1 MNYSCSRMNR
11 EQLFDWINM
20 ISFAVVETALY
31 LDTHPCDMEALKFY
45 DECAEMRKNAIKE
58 YSEQYEPL
66 TLDLAGDNENKWRWV
81 MSPWPWEGKC

>member
-1 MNYSCSRMNR
+1 MNYSCSRMSR
-11 EQLFDWINM
+11 EQLFDWIHM

-45 DECAEMRKNAIKE
+45 DECVEMRNHAMKE
-58 YSEQYEPL
+58 YSAQYEPL
-66 TLDLAGDNENKWRWV
+66 TLDLAGDNDNKWRWV